1 MKLYRLISAFVV
13 AVLLSAP
20 VFAAPEGE
28 KVRIDY
34 RPRNYNFDATYKS
47 NAETVRGLY
56 DTIEKIG
63 TDNIDHVH
71 IVASAVPGSADGLA
85 QSRSV
90 DAKWIVL
97 KKFPALI
104 GHVVFVEGDEGKD
117 AAWIS
122 IVRKAQKDNAKA
134 QPAAEKQPE
143 VKPEPAK
150 PAPETQKTTEAVKEE
165 PAAEQLIEIK
175 PVSIPGSAA
184 AICAIEAHIDYRF
197 DNFNY
202 DSTYLKNKAV
212 IEALYYEIDKVGI
225 ESIDSVSVVSY
236 ASPEGAYE
244 HNMFLAKSRAIDS
257 KWIILKKYP
266 SLIGRVSYKGQGE
279 SWDDLRAYIAA
290 DTKLRPENVRK
301 LLSILDDKSI
311 SLEKRKAKM
320 KTAGED
326 ANVGDIYTY
335 LIRKYYRIIRGSTII
350 SFYLK
355 PQEPV
360 PAPVVR
366 EVKIVEEQPAPAL
379 DEPVVALPSAFLPTL
394 PKKETV
400 VAVKTNL
407 LYDVLTM
414 ANVEV
419 EVPLGKRFSLMVE
432 DVFPW
437 WEFSKNKYALQNWE
451 MGAEFRFWFKPWA
464 HDTKKLKGWFVG
476 PYAMSGKGDLQFD
489 TQLCYQ
495 FTYAS
500 AGLSTG
506 WVLPLG
512 RTDTPWG
519 RLEFSLSVGYLLAH
533 YQHYQPS
540 ATYDSLVKD
549 ADKVGSVTWLGP
561 TKAKISL
568 VIPLNFTTKKA
579 NDEQ

>member
-34 RPRNYNFDATYKS
+34 RPRYYNFDATYKN

-56 DTIEKIG
+56 DAIEKIG

-71 IVASAVPGSADGLA
+71 IVASAAPGSAAGLA
-85 QSRSV
+85 KSRSV

-117 AAWIS
+117 VAWIS
-122 IVRKAQKDNAKA
+122 IVRKASTKI
-134 QPAAEKQPE
+134 PASEIIQ
-143 VKPEPAK
+143 
-150 PAPETQKTTEAVKEE
+150 EE

-360 PAPVVR
+360 PAPVVQ
-366 EVKIVEEQPAPAL
+366 EVKIVEEQPEPAL

-419 EVPLGKRFSLMVE
+419 EVPLGKRFSIMVE

-437 WEFSKNKYALQNWE
+437 WEFSKNKYAIQNWE